1 MRLPP
6 TCYLGEPPCKRLF
19 FPQLLANAADVAVVV
34 QQVDVKPA
42 ATAAATPSVVSSSP
56 SSSTATPLSK
66 AAYAASINE
75 STTALSTTLG
85 HALLVVDG
93 LNSQARRLSNTVAAS
108 HSLSVLDG
116 MTTQAK
122 RLVVDLKSAS
132 SLYDTVL
139 SQAKLITASDETLE
153 VVTRK
158 VAHASSVCDG
168 LVAQSKR
175 LVVALS
181 NGGGSSEDKT
191 EAQIIYML
199 SILDGLNSQM
209 KRLDVKGTF
218 GLLDELNAKAMT
230 A

>member
-1 MRLPP
+1 M
-6 TCYLGEPPCKRLF
+6 
-19 FPQLLANAADVAVVV
+19 
-34 QQVDVKPA
+34 
-42 ATAAATPSVVSSSP
+42 
-56 SSSTATPLSK
+56 
-66 AAYAASINE
+66 
-75 STTALSTTLG
+75 
-85 HALLVVDG
+85 
-93 LNSQARRLSNTVAAS
+93 
-108 HSLSVLDG
+108 
-116 MTTQAK
+116 
-122 RLVVDLKSAS
+122 DLKSAS
-132 SLYDTVL
+132 SLCDTVL

-181 NGGGSSEDKT
+181 NGGGSSSEDKT